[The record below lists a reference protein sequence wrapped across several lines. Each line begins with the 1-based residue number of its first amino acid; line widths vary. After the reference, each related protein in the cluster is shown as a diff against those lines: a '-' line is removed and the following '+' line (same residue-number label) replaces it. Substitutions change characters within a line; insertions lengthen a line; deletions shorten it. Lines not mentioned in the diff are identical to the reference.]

1 MTKSEF
7 VDWKGHPVT
16 QEIFRQ
22 LQRRIVDLQDM
33 LGESAGADPRQDAV
47 FVGAIKAYKDLVTID
62 FYDVEPEE
70 SL

>member
-33 LGESAGADPRQDAV
+33 LGESAGVDPRQDAV
-47 FVGAIKAYKDLVTID
+47 YVGAIKAYKDLITIEH
-62 FYDVEPEE
+62 YDEDEE
-70 SL
+70 SQ

>member
-33 LGESAGADPRQDAV
+33 LGESAGVDPRQDAV
-47 FVGAIKAYKDLVTID
+47 YVGAIKAYKDLITID
-62 FYDVEPEE
+62 YDVEEEE
-70 SL
+70 SQ

>member
-22 LQRRIVDLQDM
+22 LQRRISDLQEM
-33 LGESAGADPRQDAV
+33 LGESAGVDPRQDAV
-47 FVGAIKAYKDLVTID
+47 YVGAIKAYKDLITIEFD
-62 FYDVEPEE
+62 ADEEE
-70 SL
+70 SQ